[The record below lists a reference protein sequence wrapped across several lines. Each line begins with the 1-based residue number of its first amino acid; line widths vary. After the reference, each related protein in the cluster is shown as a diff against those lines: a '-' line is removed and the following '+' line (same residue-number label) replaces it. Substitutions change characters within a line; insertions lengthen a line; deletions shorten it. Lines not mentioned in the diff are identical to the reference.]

1 MTSLQ
6 TAFRHPAF
14 IGFDRL
20 FDELSTTKNV
30 QTGYPPYNIVEES
43 EEHYMIELAV
53 AGYEESDIKITIED
67 GQLSIVGER
76 GEDKR
81 DYIHKGIAKR
91 NFKQSFRLAEHVVV
105 TEASLDNGILE
116 IRLKKEIPEEK
127 KPKTIPI
134 NNKLIEG

>member
-6 TAFRHPAF
+6 TTLRHPAF

-20 FDELSTTKNV
+20 FDEISSAKNV
-30 QTGYPPYNIVEES
+30 QSGYPPYNITKES
-43 EEHYMIELAV
+43 DEHYTIELAV
-53 AGYEESDIKITIED
+53 AGYEDDDITITSEN
-67 GQLSIVGER
+67 GHLNIVGSK
-76 GEDKR
+76 GEDSR

-105 TEASLDNGILE
+105 NEASLDNGILE
-116 IRLKKEIPEEK
+116 IRLEKIIPEEK

-134 NNKLIEG
+134 NHKLIKG

>member
-20 FDELSTTKNV
+20 FDELSTVKNV
-30 QTGYPPYNIVEES
+30 HAGYPPYNITKES
-43 EEHYMIELAV
+43 DDHYTIELAV
-53 AGYEESDIKITIED
+53 AGYEDGDITITSEN
-67 GQLSIVGER
+67 GHLNIVGNKGDDE
-76 GEDKR
+76 R

-91 NFKQSFRLAEHVVV
+91 NFKQSFRLAEHVVIN
-105 TEASLDNGILE
+105 EASLDNGILE
-116 IRLKKEIPEEK
+116 IRLEKIVPEEK

-134 NNKLIEG
+134 NYKLIKE